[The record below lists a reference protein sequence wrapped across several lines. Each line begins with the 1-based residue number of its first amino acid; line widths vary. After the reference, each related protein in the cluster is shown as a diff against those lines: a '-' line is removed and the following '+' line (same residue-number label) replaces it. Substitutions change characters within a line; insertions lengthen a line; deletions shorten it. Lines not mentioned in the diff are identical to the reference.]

1 MKKIIEIKLTA
12 EENNS
17 LSKLVKGRNTAQK
30 VVLRAKIILAYNDG
44 KTQETIAAELVTSRK
59 TVGKWLHRYNEGG
72 IDSIIRDAT
81 RSGRIPAI
89 TDAKEKEII
98 EATLYTKPKG
108 ATHWSTRTLAAHLGV
123 SKMTT
128 QRIWKKYNLKPYLV
142 KNYKISNDKNFVEK
156 VKDVVG
162 LYLNPPEK
170 ALVISVDEK
179 SQIQALDRTQPGL
192 PLKKGRAGTM
202 THDYKRHGTTTL
214 FAALNMLDGKV
225 IGECYP
231 RHTHSEF
238 LRFLK
243 KIDKETPKELDLH
256 LILDNYAT
264 HKKEE
269 VKKWLEKHPRMK
281 LHFIPTSSSWLNMVE
296 RFFGE
301 ITQKMIR
308 RGVFYSVPHL
318 VKSIEEFLE
327 VHNENPKVFT
337 WTKDADT
344 IIDKVNKA
352 KEALNKIQDNG
363 NIC

>member
-1 MKKIIEIKLTA
+1 MKKLTQIQLSPEGKKVLIKLA
-12 EENNS
+12 
-17 LSKLVKGRNTAQK
+17 KGRNTAQK
-30 VVLRAKIILAYNDG
+30 VVLRAQIILAYSEG
-44 KTQETIAAELVTSRK
+44 KTQEEISVKLSTNRR
-59 TVGKWLHRYNEGG
+59 TVGKWLRRYNQYGVE
-72 IDSIIRDAT
+72 SIIKDAP
-81 RSGRIPAI
+81 RSGRIPTI
-89 TDAKEKEII
+89 TEDKEKQIVET
-98 EATLYTKPKG
+98 TLQTKPKG
-108 ATHWSTRTLAAHLGV
+108 ATHWSTRTLAVHLGV

-128 QRIWKKYNLKPYLV
+128 QRIWKKYNLKPYSV
-142 KNYKISNDKNFVEK
+142 KNFKISQDKNFVEK

-192 PLKKGRAGTM
+192 PLKGGRAGTM

-231 RHTHSEF
+231 SHTHKEF

-243 KIDKETPKELDLH
+243 KIDKQTPKQLDLH

-269 VKKWLEKHPRMK
+269 VNQWLEKHPRMK

-308 RGVFYSVPHL
+308 RGSFHSVPHL

-327 VHNENPKVFT
+327 AHNENPKVFT

-344 IIDKVNKA
+344 IIAKVNRA
-352 KEALNKIQDNG
+352 RSQLNKFNK
-363 NIC
+363 